1 MFAKNKSSKN
11 VYILIMEQ
19 IKDVKTC
26 LIYFESFM
34 RAACTPDA
42 AFETLRP
49 LAGSVSQTEATADNS
64 LRRMIDSLSGGSL
77 LPSTREDLI
86 SIATSCDRVAN
97 KCEGISNMVMFQK
110 FRFPVQYEEDIT
122 NMLSIIHE
130 QFDVLEKSIGLLFA
144 KFGDLLKDHSILD
157 EIRTHESAVDKIEQK
172 LYEQIFAMDLDL
184 AERTQIAHFIEQI
197 CDISDIIENIAD
209 KIQIMLITRK
219 A

>member
-1 MFAKNKSSKN
+1 MFAKNHSKKN
-11 VYILIMEQ
+11 VYLLIMEQ

-34 RAACTPDA
+34 RAACSPEVS
-42 AFETLRP
+42 FETLRP
-49 LAGSVSQTEATADNS
+49 LASSVSQAEAEADRS

-86 SIATSCDRVAN
+86 AIATSCDRVAN
-97 KCEGISNMVMFQK
+97 KCESVSNTAMFQK
-110 FRFPVQYEEDIT
+110 FLFPEQYEEDIM
-122 NMLSIIHE
+122 NVIAIIHE

-157 EIRTHESAVDKIEQK
+157 EIRKHESAVDKIEQK
-172 LYEQIFAMDLDL
+172 LYEQVFAMDLGL
-184 AERTQIAHFIEQI
+184 AERTQIANFIGQI
-197 CDISDIIENIAD
+197 GDISDIIENIAD